1 MTVSNR
7 QIGIFEKG
15 FVQMFEDIF
24 RRKKAIPTKL
34 LEYGFEQTDGI
45 YQYSTGIMNGEFTLL
60 ITIDATD
67 NVDTVL
73 TEKET
78 GEEYV
83 LYKTNAAG
91 TYVGEIR
98 TAITNILEDISQK
111 CYQPSV
117 FKAPQTLRMID
128 FVSATYGDELEFL
141 WTKFPDNA
149 VWRRKDTT
157 KWYGA
162 ILTVQRNK
170 LGLDSSETVEI
181 IDLRIAPEQMAELLQ
196 RENYYPGWHMNK
208 KSWYTVILDESVSD
222 EELAE
227 RIQDSYELAVK

>member
-1 MTVSNR
+1 
-7 QIGIFEKG
+7 
-15 FVQMFEDIF
+15 MFEDIF
-24 RRKKAIPTKL
+24 RRKKAIPSKL
-34 LEYGFEQTDGI
+34 LEYGFEQKDGK
-45 YQYSTGIMNGEFTLL
+45 YQYRTNIINGEFSLL
-60 ITIDATD
+60 IVIDADD
-67 NVDTVL
+67 NVDTFL

-78 GEEYV
+78 GDEYV

-91 TYVGEIR
+91 TYVGEVR
-98 TAITNILEDISQK
+98 TAITDILQDISLK

-117 FKAPQTLRMID
+117 FKAAQTLRMID
-128 FVSATYGDELEFL
+128 YVSDTYGDELEFL

-149 VWRRKDTT
+149 VWRRKDTM

-162 ILTVQRNK
+162 ILTVQRSK
-170 LGLDSSETVEI
+170 LGLDSNETVEI
-181 IDLRIAPEQMAELLQ
+181 IDLRIAPEQMTELLK

-222 EELAE
+222 EELVA

>member
-1 MTVSNR
+1 
-7 QIGIFEKG
+7 
-15 FVQMFEDIF
+15 MFEDIF
-24 RRKKAIPTKL
+24 KRRKSAPSKL
-34 LEYGFEQTDGI
+34 LEYGFEQTAGK
-45 YQYSTGIMNGEFTLL
+45 YQYRTNIMNGEFALL
-60 ITIDATD
+60 ITMDADD

-117 FKAPQTLRMID
+117 FKAPQTLCMID

-149 VWRRKDTT
+149 VWRRKDT
-157 KWYGA
+157 
-162 ILTVQRNK
+162 
-170 LGLDSSETVEI
+170 
-181 IDLRIAPEQMAELLQ
+181 
-196 RENYYPGWHMNK
+196 MNGTEP
-208 KSWYTVILDESVSD
+208 S
-222 EELAE
+222 
-227 RIQDSYELAVK
+227 